1 MIKLNKEQQHDQCMR
16 EIKGTLIVVSACCL
30 WHISTAF
37 ILNGTGLFFLGMPA
51 WFSVSV
57 FGTIVIAL
65 VGVRVLLKKVF
76 IDFEYDAESDEGEA
90 GVEGTKG
97 VEIAESDEDEAVVES
112 TKGVEA
118 TEGVEIAEG
127 VVEAAEGV
135 GTKVG
140 DAMNVIKADADTA
153 ESEVSHE

>member
-97 VEIAESDEDEAVVES
+97 IEIAE
-112 TKGVEA
+112 T
-118 TEGVEIAEG
+118 
-127 VVEAAEGV
+127 VVEAGV

-140 DAMNVIKADADTA
+140 DSMNVIKADAEAGIEGTKVVDAMNVIKADADTA